1 MSYARGFYM
10 ITERDGLTPV
20 IVRVKGIPIIPTFND
35 YRAASRFLEENIR
48 GDYRV
53 TEVAVGRA

>member
-1 MSYARGFYM
+1 M